1 MMGLSKK
8 SKNYL
13 QKGEGIAKSTVG
25 LIMRYILLASV
36 GFVYL
41 YPIIY
46 MLLGSLLSPG
56 DRSDPT
62 VKWIPTEW
70 YFENYAVAFETL
82 DFGKSFMRSVIVSL
96 GPSILQT
103 VATAIIGFGFA
114 RFEFPLKNLWFVLMI
129 STFIIPVDVTLV
141 PRYVL
146 YYQYGM
152 TDTYLPAYLPALFG
166 QGIKSAL
173 FILVFFQFFKSY
185 PLSFDEAAELD
196 GAGKIGV
203 FCRIAVPMAVPA
215 IVLSMLFSFI
225 WYWNETAQFTLY
237 LGNKLSTLPMQ
248 LQQFT
253 ARHEAIFG
261 SATDGGNALSNST
274 TLAGT
279 TLSIL
284 PVIILFL
291 IFQKQFIES
300 VERSGITG
308 E

>member
-1 MMGLSKK
+1 MLLSKK
-8 SKNYL
+8 NSKLNMH
-13 QKGEGIAKSTVG
+13 KGEAIAKQGVALAVRY
-25 LIMRYILLASV
+25 LILASV
-36 GFVYL
+36 GFVYI

-56 DRSDPT
+56 DQGDPT
-62 VKWIPTEW
+62 VKWIPTKF
-70 YFENYAVAFETL
+70 YFENYAIAFETL
-82 DFGKSFMRSVIVSL
+82 DFGKTFLRSVIVSL
-96 GPSILQT
+96 GPAILQT
-103 VATAIIGFGFA
+103 AATAIIGFGFA
-114 RFEFPLKNLWFVLMI
+114 RFDFPLKNLWFVLMI
-129 STFIIPVDVTLV
+129 STFIIPVDITLV

-146 YYQYGM
+146 YYQYGI
-152 TDTYLPAYLPALFG
+152 TETYLPAYLPAIFG

-173 FILVFFQFFKSY
+173 FILVFYQFFKSY
-185 PLSFDEAAELD
+185 PISFDEAAELD

-203 FCRIAVPMAVPA
+203 FLRIAVPMAVPA
-215 IVLSMLFSFI
+215 IVLSLLFSFI
-225 WYWNETAQFTLY
+225 WYWNETSQFSLY
-237 LGNKLSTLPMQ
+237 LGNNLSTLPMQ

-253 ARHEAIFG
+253 ARYEALYG
-261 SATDGGNALSNST
+261 TAAEGNMLASST

-291 IFQKQFIES
+291 VFQKQFIES

>member
-1 MMGLSKK
+1 MMDLSKK
-8 SKNYL
+8 SKTYL
-13 QKGEGIAKSTVG
+13 QKGEGIAKNILG
-25 LIMRYILLASV
+25 LTARYILLASV

-46 MLLGSLLSPG
+46 MLLGSLLSPI
-56 DRSDPT
+56 DRADPT

-70 YFENYAVAFETL
+70 YFQNYGTAFETL
-82 DFGKSFMRSVIVSL
+82 DFSKSFMRSVIVSL

-103 VATAIIGFGFA
+103 VATAVIGFGFA
-114 RFEFPLKNLWFVLMI
+114 RFQFPLKNLWFVLMI
-129 STFIIPVDVTLV
+129 ATFIIPIDVTLV
-141 PRYVL
+141 PSYVL
-146 YYQYGM
+146 YYQYGI
-152 TDTYLPAYLPALFG
+152 TDTFLPAYLPALFG

-185 PLSFDEAAELD
+185 PISFDEAAELD

-203 FCRIAVPMAVPA
+203 FLRIAVPMAIPA

-225 WYWNETAQFTLY
+225 WYWNETSRFTLY
-237 LGNKLSTLPMQ
+237 FGNKLPTLPMQ

-253 ARHEAIFG
+253 ARYEALFGAVSQGG
-261 SATDGGNALSNST
+261 SALTSST

-291 IFQKQFIES
+291 VFQKQFIES

>member
-1 MMGLSKK
+1 MKLSKK
-8 SKNYL
+8 SNAIL
-13 QKGEGIAKSTVG
+13 QKGEGIAKHMIL
-25 LIMRYILLASV
+25 LIFRYILLASV

-41 YPIIY
+41 YPIIH

-56 DRSDPT
+56 DQADPT
-62 VKWIPTEW
+62 VKWLPTTL
-70 YFENYAVAFETL
+70 YFKNYIDAFQTL
-82 DFGKSFMRSVIVSL
+82 DFGRSFLRSMIVSL
-96 GPSILQT
+96 GPAILQT
-103 VATAIIGFGFA
+103 AATAIIGFGFA
-114 RFEFPLKNLWFVLMI
+114 RFRFPLKNLWFVLMI
-129 STFIIPVDVTLV
+129 MTFIIPIDVTLV

-146 YYQYGM
+146 YYQYGI
-152 TDTYLPAYLPALFG
+152 TETYLPAYLPAIFG

-173 FILVFFQFFKSY
+173 FILVFYQFFRSY
-185 PLSFDEAAELD
+185 PISFDEAAELD

-203 FCRIAVPMAVPA
+203 FLRIAVPMAVPA
-215 IVLSMLFSFI
+215 IVLSLLFSFI
-225 WYWNETAQFTLY
+225 WYWNETAQFSLY

-253 ARHEAIFG
+253 ARYEAVFG
-261 SATDGGNALSNST
+261 SISDGGSALSNSI

-291 IFQKQFIES
+291 VFQRQFIES

>member
-1 MMGLSKK
+1 MIKLSNK
-8 SKNYL
+8 SANYM
-13 QKGEGIAKSTVG
+13 QKGEGVAKNAVS
-25 LIMRYILLASV
+25 LIFRYILLASV

-46 MLLGSLLSPG
+46 LLLGSLLSPG
-56 DRSDPT
+56 DQADPT
-62 VKWIPTEW
+62 VKWLPTQL
-70 YFENYAVAFETL
+70 YFKNYATAYETL
-82 DFGKSFMRSVIVSL
+82 DFAHSFGRTVIVAL
-96 GPSILQT
+96 GPALLQT
-103 VATAIIGFGFA
+103 AATAIVGFGFA
-114 RFEFPLKNLWFVLMI
+114 RFNFPLKGLWLVLVI
-129 STFIIPVDVTLV
+129 FTFIIPVDVTLV

-146 YYQYGM
+146 YYQYSM
-152 TDTYLPAYLPALFG
+152 TDTFLPAYLPAIFG

-173 FILVFFQFFKSY
+173 FILIFQTFFKSY
-185 PLSFDEAAELD
+185 PISFDEAAELD

-203 FCRIAVPMAVPA
+203 FWRIAVPMAVPG
-215 IVLSMLFSFI
+215 IVISILFTFI
-225 WYWNETAQFTLY
+225 WYWNETASFTMNF
-237 LGNKLSTLPMQ
+237 GNKLSTLPMQ

-253 ARHEAIFG
+253 ARFEALYG
-261 SATDGGNALSNST
+261 KAAETGNSLSNSI

>member
-1 MMGLSKK
+1 MMNLSKK
-8 SKNYL
+8 SKIYL
-13 QKGEGIAKSTVG
+13 QKGGGIAKSAVG
-25 LIMRYILLASV
+25 LITRYILLASV

-41 YPIIY
+41 YPIFY
-46 MLLGSLLSPG
+46 MLLGSLLSPA
-56 DRSDPT
+56 DRADPT
-62 VKWIPTEW
+62 VKWIPTSW
-70 YFENYAVAFETL
+70 YFANYAEAFKTL
-82 DFGKSFMRSVIVSL
+82 DFAKSFMRSVIVSL
-96 GPSILQT
+96 GPAILQT
-103 VATAIIGFGFA
+103 AATAVIGFGFA
-114 RFEFPLKNLWFVLMI
+114 RFNFPLKNLWFVLMI
-129 STFIIPVDVTLV
+129 ATFIIPVDVTLV

-152 TDTYLPAYLPALFG
+152 TGTYLPAYLPALLG

-185 PLSFDEAAELD
+185 PISFDEAAELD

-203 FCRIAVPMAVPA
+203 FCRIAVPMAIPA

-225 WYWNETAQFTLY
+225 WYWNETAQFSLY
-237 LGNKLSTLPMQ
+237 LGNELSTLPMQ

-253 ARHEAIFG
+253 ARYEAIFG
-261 SATDGGNALSNST
+261 SVSEGGGGLTNST

-284 PVIILFL
+284 PVIVLFL
-291 IFQKQFIES
+291 VFQKQFIES

>member
-1 MMGLSKK
+1 MHRSENILK
-8 SKNYL
+8 SGVSLAVRYL
-13 QKGEGIAKSTVG
+13 
-25 LIMRYILLASV
+25 ILVSV

-56 DRSDPT
+56 DQADPT
-62 VKWIPTEW
+62 VKWIPTQL
-70 YFENYAVAFETL
+70 YFENYSIAFKTL
-82 DFGKSFMRSVIVSL
+82 DFSKTFLRSVIVSL
-96 GPSILQT
+96 GPAILQT
-103 VATAIIGFGFA
+103 AATAIVGFGFA
-114 RFEFPLKNLWFVLMI
+114 RFNFPLKNLWLVLMI
-129 STFIIPVDVTLV
+129 STFIIPVDITLV

-152 TDTYLPAYLPALFG
+152 TETFLPAYLPAIFG

-173 FILVFFQFFKSY
+173 FILVFTQFFKSY
-185 PLSFDEAAELD
+185 PISFDEAAELD

-203 FCRIAVPMAVPA
+203 FSKIAVPMAVPA
-215 IVLSMLFSFI
+215 IVLSLLFSFI
-225 WYWNETAQFTLY
+225 WYWNETSQFSLY
-237 LGNKLSTLPMQ
+237 LGNDLSTLPMQ

-253 ARHEAIFG
+253 ARYEAIYG
-261 SATDGGNALSNST
+261 SSSDGSMLASST
-274 TLAGT
+274 VLAGT

-291 IFQKQFIES
+291 VFQRQFIES